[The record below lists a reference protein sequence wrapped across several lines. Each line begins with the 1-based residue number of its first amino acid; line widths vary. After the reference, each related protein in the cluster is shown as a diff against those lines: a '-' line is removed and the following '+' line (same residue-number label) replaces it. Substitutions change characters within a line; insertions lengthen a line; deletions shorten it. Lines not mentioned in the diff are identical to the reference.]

1 MEVCLNYLISNIQSS
16 DSKKLILTKNQ
27 IYDYLNSTLIFEL
40 LTFNLKN
47 LLLTPIPHFKIL
59 HLFYSIF
66 PITNK

>member
-40 LTFNLKN
+40 LTFN
-47 LLLTPIPHFKIL
+47 F
-59 HLFYSIF
+59 
-66 PITNK
+66 